1 MTDIKPFFLLTGP
14 ENGQKTLFID
24 SIKQK
29 LAKTG
34 GSKPEEYRFYAF
46 ETDMQEVLSILRN
59 SSLFSACKLVFISSA
74 EKIKKTEDIKLL
86 GDYFKHP
93 AKDAV
98 LILQSDEINLDKR
111 LEKAAGKEQKKI
123 FWELF
128 ENQKHDWI
136 RSYFKKKNMEID
148 ADAVD
153 LLLETVENDTQDLE
167 KECGRLSLY
176 FSAKGK
182 IDSNDI
188 ETYIFHSKDEN
199 VFTLFETIVRRD
211 FKTCMDILQN
221 IFLSGSSDSVQLL
234 AGLLW
239 QFRKLMFLKSLLR
252 ENFGFEEA
260 CSRLKIRSKK
270 NKRMYS
276 EGNRNFSMQNLERII
291 VRAAEYDH
299 MLRSL
304 RPAVH
309 ETLFKLF
316 LYHCIIKKGAE
327 Q

>member
-14 ENGQKTLFID
+14 ENGQKALFID

-29 LAKTG
+29 LSKTG
-34 GSKPEEYRFYAF
+34 GGKPEEYRFYAF
-46 ETDMQEVLSILRN
+46 ESDMQEVLSIIRN
-59 SSLFSACKLVFISSA
+59 SSLFAASKLVFIASA
-74 EKIKKTEDIKLL
+74 EKIKKAEDIKLL
-86 GDYFKHP
+86 SAYFKQP

-98 LILQSDEINLDKR
+98 LILQSDEINIDKR
-111 LEKAAGKEQKKI
+111 LEKAAGKDSKKI

-136 RSYFKKKNMEID
+136 RTYFKKKNMEID
-148 ADAVD
+148 GDAVD

-167 KECGRLSLY
+167 KECSRLSLY

-182 IDSNDI
+182 IDSSDI

-199 VFTLFETIVRRD
+199 VFTLFETVARQD
-211 FKTCMDILQN
+211 FKAGLDILQN
-221 IFLSGSSDSVQLL
+221 ILLSGSSDSVQLL

-239 QFRKLMFLKSLLR
+239 QFRRLMVLKSLLND
-252 ENFGFEEA
+252 NFGFEEA

-276 EGNRNFSMQNLERII
+276 EGSRNFSLQNLEQII
-291 VRAAEYDH
+291 VCAAEFDR

-309 ETLFKLF
+309 ETLLKLF
-316 LYHCIIKKGAE
+316 LYRCIIKKGAR
-327 Q
+327 